1 MPLTRDQLGLPEKV
15 LLELTD
21 ALANAGF
28 TDPYPSA
35 CEEAAATVAR
45 YTSAYTLAAAD
56 LQRLERPLVIYD
68 LYSHLGSVSDAVK
81 DAYEKTMAELRDI
94 RDGKFPGLTDA
105 SGSSTPST
113 GAWGSRTKLSFPGDV
128 TE

>member
-1 MPLTRDQLGLPEKV
+1 MPLERDQLGLPEKV

-21 ALANAGF
+21 ALANAGY

-35 CEEAAATVAR
+35 CAEAAATVTR
-45 YTSAYTLAAAD
+45 YTSAYSLAAAD
-56 LQRLERPLVIYD
+56 LQRLERALVLYD

-81 DAYEKTMAELRDI
+81 DAYEKAMSELKDI
-94 RDGKFPGLTDA
+94 RDGKFPGLA
-105 SGSSTPST
+105 SSDSSSSGST
-113 GAWGSRTKLSFPGDV
+113 GAWGSRTKLTFPGDP

>member
-1 MPLTRDQLGLPEKV
+1 MPLSRDLLGLPEKV
-15 LLELTD
+15 LLELQD
-21 ALANAGF
+21 ALANAGYV
-28 TDPYPSA
+28 DPFPTA
-35 CEEAAATVAR
+35 CTEAAATVTR

-68 LYSHLGSVSDAVK
+68 LYSHLGTVPEAVK

-94 RDGKFPGLTDA
+94 RDGKFPGLEAADEES
-105 SGSSTPST
+105 SGST
-113 GAWGSRTKLSFPGDV
+113 GAWGSRTKLTFPGDT